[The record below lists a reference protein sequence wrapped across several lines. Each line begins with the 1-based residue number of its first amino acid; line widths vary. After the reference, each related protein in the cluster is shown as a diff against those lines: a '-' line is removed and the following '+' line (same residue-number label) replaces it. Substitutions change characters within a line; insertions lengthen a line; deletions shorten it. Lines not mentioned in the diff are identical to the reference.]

1 MNAFTCLAIIY
12 VAVCCT
18 SIELIS
24 YTDIISAYRKITEA
38 PGRDLRSFVIS
49 GKDASENNSLLRIIK
64 DALISGGSRV
74 FHTKIFPGSYQTGYQ
89 EFDDILSQIGETSRL
104 SDPDELVSSFERNAQ
119 RGYPSTIV
127 VMIENLE
134 EGSDQSRALFIR
146 LAALQSRGSFILV
159 GTVVNSTGG
168 WKDYELFRT
177 LVSKEPKID
186 LLELREISID
196 DATFLIRSLGYDLP
210 MEFIVDVFEMCSGN
224 LWLIE
229 RTLQYY
235 SEIGIINRSK
245 SIDWAVFRFLPIPG
259 SVEEYYQS
267 TFSSLSD
274 SELLVL
280 DCLSME
286 SGSIGLETLEV
297 LLPAKDYGTPKALE
311 ELKTKKIVDIV
322 FGEVKFV
329 STSFYRH
336 FLKNRAES
344 FPENVLFEVRSH
356 KLFDKLPLHLKL
368 ISLLLN
374 GDTKEVSGIVRNM
387 GMSIVKSF
395 HSLDQLDRFID
406 LAKDYIQDSRVIGQ
420 LQLIRSTHLY
430 YLGYAA
436 KAIEGLGLALE
447 DPEYSIQRNILLG
460 YIYNL
465 QGEYSKSETMAQ
477 DVLKRPKIT
486 VRNRLDA
493 ISILSEVYLNRGEG
507 EKSMDLAKS
516 LLEESEKNNFYDLSG
531 KALTLMGNNY
541 LMVGDQEKA
550 IESYDRSMVV
560 SEEHGL
566 KTQLMYNIINKGLI
580 LDSRGQYNEEI
591 SGYIDAL
598 RISYSIG
605 DMAVRSFAVS
615 SLADVQ
621 YNLGRINEAKSY
633 LRTEAELLRITGNL
647 PMQLYYMR
655 AVAVTSLLDLDFVGL
670 ENSLNDGADLAM
682 KLNVDEASKVM
693 ASFQS
698 VIRAFRGDLP
708 NGIGLSHFLDKLNPG
723 ESFLPYFYMIGALAF
738 LAVGNRDDSV
748 RCLSNFEESASNYS
762 DHFYEG
768 WAAAARLVSAII
780 SNEMGNIGADASK
793 FAGKFSDFPFVDAL
807 INSVKQ
813 VVEHH
818 SSSDLTTL
826 VILKINSACQNSIP
840 KALNGLLRVVQAK
853 LISYQFQVDPSTVY
867 TKLSGEDGVDELM
880 SRIYETVIADG
891 AQSPKKASVAR

>member
-1 MNAFTCLAIIY
+1 M
-12 VAVCCT
+12 
-18 SIELIS
+18 IS
-24 YTDIISAYRKITEA
+24 YTDVISAYRKITEA

-49 GKDASENNSLLRIIK
+49 GRDASENSSLARIIK
-64 DALISGGSRV
+64 ESLISSGSRV
-74 FHTKIFPGSYQTGYQ
+74 FHTKIFPGSNQTGYQ
-89 EFDDILSQIGETSRL
+89 EFNDILSQIGETSRL

-119 RGYPSTIV
+119 RGYPSPIV

-146 LAALQSRGSFILV
+146 LAELQSRGSFILI

-168 WKDYELFRT
+168 WKDYDLFRT

-186 LLELREISID
+186 LLELREISIED
-196 DATFLIRSLGYDLP
+196 VTSLIRSLGYDLP
-210 MEFIVDVFEMCSGN
+210 MEFISEVFEMCSGN
-224 LWLIE
+224 LWLID

-280 DCLSME
+280 DFLSME

-297 LLPAKDYGTPKALE
+297 LLPAKEYGTPKALE
-311 ELKTKKIVDIV
+311 ELKTKKIVDIAS
-322 FGEVKFV
+322 GEVKFV
-329 STSFYRH
+329 STSFYRY

-344 FPENVLFEVRSH
+344 LPENVLFEVRSH
-356 KLFDKLPLHLKL
+356 KLFDKLPLHLQL

-374 GDTKEVSGIVRNM
+374 GDTKAVSGIVRNM

-406 LAKDYIQDSRVIGQ
+406 LARNNIQDSKVIGQ

-436 KAIEGLGLALE
+436 KAIEGLEPLLE
-447 DPEYSIQRNILLG
+447 DSEYSIQRNILLG
-460 YIYNL
+460 FIYNL
-465 QGEYSKSETMAQ
+465 QGEYSKSEAMAQ

-493 ISILSEVYLNRGEG
+493 ISILSEVYLNSGEG

-516 LLEESEKNNFYDLSG
+516 LLEESEKNNFFDLSG

-541 LMVGDQEKA
+541 LAMGDQEKA
-550 IESYDRSMVV
+550 IQSYDRSMVV

-566 KTQLMYNIINKGLI
+566 KTQLMYNIINKGFI
-580 LDSRGQYNEEI
+580 LDSRGQYNEEV
-591 SGYIDAL
+591 SGYINAL

-605 DMAVRSFAVS
+605 DIAVRSFTVS

-633 LRTEAELLRITGNL
+633 LRTEADLLRITGNL
-647 PMQLYYMR
+647 PMQLYYR
-655 AVAVTSLLDLDFVGL
+655 RTVAVTSLLDLDLLGL
-670 ENSLNDGADLAM
+670 ENSLNDATDLAK
-682 KLNVDEASKVM
+682 KLNDDEASKVM

-698 VIRAFRGDLP
+698 VIRVFRGDLS
-708 NGIGLSHFLDKLNPG
+708 NGTDLSHFLDKLDPG

-738 LAVGNRDDSV
+738 LAVGNKDDSV
-748 RCLSNFEESASNYS
+748 RCLGNIEESASNYS

-768 WAAAARLVSAII
+768 WATAARFVSAII
-780 SNEMGNIGADASK
+780 RNDLGNIGADASR
-793 FAGKFSDFPFVDAL
+793 FAGKFTDFPFVDAM

-813 VVEHH
+813 VFEHH
-818 SSSDLTTL
+818 ASSDLTTL
-826 VILKINSACQNSIP
+826 VILKIDSACQNSIP
-840 KALNGLLRVVQAK
+840 KALNGLLRIVQAK
-853 LISYQFQVDPSTVY
+853 LISHKFQIDPSIVY
-867 TKLSGEDGVDELM
+867 SKLSGEDGRNDLM
-880 SRIYETVIADG
+880 IRIYETVIAAG
-891 AQSPKKASVAR
+891 TQNPKKASAAR

>member
-1 MNAFTCLAIIY
+1 M
-12 VAVCCT
+12 
-18 SIELIS
+18 IS
-24 YTDIISAYRKITEA
+24 YTDVISAYRKITEA

-49 GKDASENNSLLRIIK
+49 GRDASENSSLARIIK
-64 DALISGGSRV
+64 ESLISSGSRV
-74 FHTKIFPGSYQTGYQ
+74 FHTKIFPGSNQTGYQ
-89 EFDDILSQIGETSRL
+89 EFNDILSQIGETSRL

-146 LAALQSRGSFILV
+146 LAELQSRGSFILI

-168 WKDYELFRT
+168 WKDYDLFRT

-186 LLELREISID
+186 LLELREISIED
-196 DATFLIRSLGYDLP
+196 VTSLIRSLGYDLP
-210 MEFIVDVFEMCSGN
+210 MEFISEVFEMCSGN
-224 LWLIE
+224 LWLID

-280 DCLSME
+280 DFLSME

-297 LLPAKDYGTPKALE
+297 LLPAKEYGTPKALE
-311 ELKTKKIVDIV
+311 ELKTKKIVDIAS
-322 FGEVKFV
+322 GEVKFV
-329 STSFYRH
+329 STSFYRY

-344 FPENVLFEVRSH
+344 LPENVLFEVRSH
-356 KLFDKLPLHLKL
+356 KLFDKLPLHLQL

-374 GDTKEVSGIVRNM
+374 GDTKAVSGIVRNM

-406 LAKDYIQDSRVIGQ
+406 LARNNIQDSKVIGQ

-436 KAIEGLGLALE
+436 KAIEGLEPLLE
-447 DPEYSIQRNILLG
+447 DSEYSIQRNILLG
-460 YIYNL
+460 FIYNL
-465 QGEYSKSETMAQ
+465 QGEYSKSEAMAQ

-493 ISILSEVYLNRGEG
+493 ISILSEVYLNSGEG

-516 LLEESEKNNFYDLSG
+516 LLEESEKNNFFDLSG

-541 LMVGDQEKA
+541 LAMGDQEKA
-550 IESYDRSMVV
+550 IQSYDRSMVV

-566 KTQLMYNIINKGLI
+566 KTQLMYNIINKGFI
-580 LDSRGQYNEEI
+580 LDSRGQYNEEV
-591 SGYIDAL
+591 SGYINAL

-605 DMAVRSFAVS
+605 DIAVRSFTVS

-633 LRTEAELLRITGNL
+633 LRTEADLLRITGNL
-647 PMQLYYMR
+647 PMQLYYR
-655 AVAVTSLLDLDFVGL
+655 RTVAVTSLLDLDLLGL
-670 ENSLNDGADLAM
+670 ENSLNDATDLAK
-682 KLNVDEASKVM
+682 KLNDDEASKVM

-698 VIRAFRGDLP
+698 VIRVFRGDLS
-708 NGIGLSHFLDKLNPG
+708 NGTDLSHFLDKLDPG

-738 LAVGNRDDSV
+738 LAVGNKDDSV
-748 RCLSNFEESASNYS
+748 RCLGNIEESASNYS

-768 WAAAARLVSAII
+768 WATAARFVSAII
-780 SNEMGNIGADASK
+780 RNDLGNIGADASR
-793 FAGKFSDFPFVDAL
+793 FAGKFTDFPFVDAM

-813 VVEHH
+813 VFEHH
-818 SSSDLTTL
+818 ASSDLTTL
-826 VILKINSACQNSIP
+826 VILKIDSACQNSIP
-840 KALNGLLRVVQAK
+840 KALNGLLRIVQAK
-853 LISYQFQVDPSTVY
+853 LISHKFQIDPSIVY
-867 TKLSGEDGVDELM
+867 SKLSGEDGRNDLM
-880 SRIYETVIADG
+880 IRIYETVIAAG
-891 AQSPKKASVAR
+891 TQNPKKASAAR

>member
-1 MNAFTCLAIIY
+1 M
-12 VAVCCT
+12 
-18 SIELIS
+18 IS
-24 YTDIISAYRKITEA
+24 YTDVISAYRKITEA

-49 GKDASENNSLLRIIK
+49 GRDASENSSLARIIK
-64 DALISGGSRV
+64 ESLISSGSRV
-74 FHTKIFPGSYQTGYQ
+74 FHTKIFPGSNRTGYQ
-89 EFDDILSQIGETSRL
+89 EFNDILSQIGETSRL

-119 RGYPSTIV
+119 RGYPSPIV

-146 LAALQSRGSFILV
+146 LAELQSRGSFILI

-168 WKDYELFRT
+168 WKDYDLFRT

-186 LLELREISID
+186 LLELREISIED
-196 DATFLIRSLGYDLP
+196 VTSLIRSLGYDLP
-210 MEFIVDVFEMCSGN
+210 MEFISEVFEMCSGN
-224 LWLIE
+224 LWLID

-280 DCLSME
+280 DFLSME

-297 LLPAKDYGTPKALE
+297 LLPAKEYGTPKALE
-311 ELKTKKIVDIV
+311 ELKTKKIVDIAS
-322 FGEVKFV
+322 GEVKFV
-329 STSFYRH
+329 STSFYRY

-344 FPENVLFEVRSH
+344 LPENVLFEVRSH
-356 KLFDKLPLHLKL
+356 KLFDKLPLHLQL

-374 GDTKEVSGIVRNM
+374 GDTKAVSGIVRNM

-406 LAKDYIQDSRVIGQ
+406 LARNNIQDSKVIGQ

-436 KAIEGLGLALE
+436 KAIEGLEPLLE
-447 DPEYSIQRNILLG
+447 DSEYSIQRNILLG
-460 YIYNL
+460 FIYNL
-465 QGEYSKSETMAQ
+465 QGEYSKSEAMAQ

-493 ISILSEVYLNRGEG
+493 ISILSEVYLNSGEG

-516 LLEESEKNNFYDLSG
+516 LLEESEKNNFFDLSG

-541 LMVGDQEKA
+541 LAMGDQEKA
-550 IESYDRSMVV
+550 IQSYDRSMVV

-566 KTQLMYNIINKGLI
+566 KTQLMYNIINKGFI
-580 LDSRGQYNEEI
+580 LDSRGQYNEEV
-591 SGYIDAL
+591 SGYINAL

-605 DMAVRSFAVS
+605 DIAVRSFTVS

-633 LRTEAELLRITGNL
+633 LRTEADLLRITGNL
-647 PMQLYYMR
+647 PMQLYYR
-655 AVAVTSLLDLDFVGL
+655 RTVAVTSLLDLDLLDL
-670 ENSLNDGADLAM
+670 ENSLNDATDLAK
-682 KLNVDEASKVM
+682 KLNDDEASKVM

-698 VIRAFRGDLP
+698 VIRVFRGDLS
-708 NGIGLSHFLDKLNPG
+708 NGTDLSHFLDKLDPG

-738 LAVGNRDDSV
+738 LAVGNKDDSV
-748 RCLSNFEESASNYS
+748 RCLGNIEESASNYS

-768 WAAAARLVSAII
+768 WATAARFVSAII
-780 SNEMGNIGADASK
+780 RNDLGNIGADASR
-793 FAGKFSDFPFVDAL
+793 FAGKFTDFPFVDAM

-813 VVEHH
+813 VFEHH
-818 SSSDLTTL
+818 ASSDLTTL
-826 VILKINSACQNSIP
+826 VILKIDSACQNSIP
-840 KALNGLLRVVQAK
+840 KALNGLLRIVQAK
-853 LISYQFQVDPSTVY
+853 LISHKFQIDPSIVY
-867 TKLSGEDGVDELM
+867 SKLSGEDGRNDLM
-880 SRIYETVIADG
+880 IRIYETVIAAG
-891 AQSPKKASVAR
+891 TQNPKKASAAR

>member
-1 MNAFTCLAIIY
+1 M
-12 VAVCCT
+12 
-18 SIELIS
+18 IS
-24 YTDIISAYRKITEA
+24 YTDVISAYRKITEA

-49 GKDASENNSLLRIIK
+49 GRDASENSSLARIIK
-64 DALISGGSRV
+64 ESLISSGSRV
-74 FHTKIFPGSYQTGYQ
+74 FHTKIFPGSNQTGYQ
-89 EFDDILSQIGETSRL
+89 EFNDILSQIGETSRL

-119 RGYPSTIV
+119 RGYPSPIV

-146 LAALQSRGSFILV
+146 LAELQSRGSFILI

-168 WKDYELFRT
+168 WKDYDLFRT

-186 LLELREISID
+186 LLELREISIED
-196 DATFLIRSLGYDLP
+196 VTSLIRSLGYDLP
-210 MEFIVDVFEMCSGN
+210 MEFISEVFEMCSGN
-224 LWLIE
+224 LWLID

-267 TFSSLSD
+267 TFSSFSD

-280 DCLSME
+280 DFLSME

-297 LLPAKDYGTPKALE
+297 LLPAKEYGTPKALE
-311 ELKTKKIVDIV
+311 ELKTKKIVDIAS
-322 FGEVKFV
+322 GEVKFV
-329 STSFYRH
+329 STSFYRY

-344 FPENVLFEVRSH
+344 LPENVLFEVRSH
-356 KLFDKLPLHLKL
+356 KLFDKLPLHLQL

-374 GDTKEVSGIVRNM
+374 GDTKAVSGIVRNM

-406 LAKDYIQDSRVIGQ
+406 LARNNIQDSKVIGQ

-436 KAIEGLGLALE
+436 KAIEGLEPLLE
-447 DPEYSIQRNILLG
+447 DSEYSIQRNILLG
-460 YIYNL
+460 FIYNL
-465 QGEYSKSETMAQ
+465 QGEYSKSEAMAQ

-493 ISILSEVYLNRGEG
+493 ISILSEVYLNSGEG

-516 LLEESEKNNFYDLSG
+516 LLEESEKNNFFDLSG

-541 LMVGDQEKA
+541 LAMGDQEKA
-550 IESYDRSMVV
+550 IQSYDRSMVV

-566 KTQLMYNIINKGLI
+566 KTQLMYNIINKGFI
-580 LDSRGQYNEEI
+580 LDSRGQYNEEV
-591 SGYIDAL
+591 SGYINAL

-605 DMAVRSFAVS
+605 DIAVRSFTVS

-633 LRTEAELLRITGNL
+633 LRTEADLLRITGNL
-647 PMQLYYMR
+647 PMQLYYR
-655 AVAVTSLLDLDFVGL
+655 RTVAVTSLLDLDLLGL
-670 ENSLNDGADLAM
+670 ENSLNDATDLAK
-682 KLNVDEASKVM
+682 KLNDDEASKVM

-698 VIRAFRGDLP
+698 VIRVFRGDLS
-708 NGIGLSHFLDKLNPG
+708 NGTDLSHFLDKLDPG

-738 LAVGNRDDSV
+738 LAVGNKDDSV
-748 RCLSNFEESASNYS
+748 RCLGNIEESASNYS

-768 WAAAARLVSAII
+768 WATAARFVSAII
-780 SNEMGNIGADASK
+780 RNDLGNIGADASR
-793 FAGKFSDFPFVDAL
+793 FAGKFTDFPFVDAM

-813 VVEHH
+813 VFEHH
-818 SSSDLTTL
+818 ASSDLTTL
-826 VILKINSACQNSIP
+826 VILKIDSACQNSIP
-840 KALNGLLRVVQAK
+840 KALNGLLRIVQAK
-853 LISYQFQVDPSTVY
+853 LISHKFQIDPSIVY
-867 TKLSGEDGVDELM
+867 SKLSGEDGRNDLM
-880 SRIYETVIADG
+880 IRIYETVIAAG
-891 AQSPKKASVAR
+891 TQNPKKASAAR

>member
-1 MNAFTCLAIIY
+1 M
-12 VAVCCT
+12 
-18 SIELIS
+18 IS
-24 YTDIISAYRKITEA
+24 YTDVISAYRKITEA

-49 GKDASENNSLLRIIK
+49 GRDASENSSLARIIK
-64 DALISGGSRV
+64 ESLISSGSRV
-74 FHTKIFPGSYQTGYQ
+74 FHTKIFPGSNQTGYQ
-89 EFDDILSQIGETSRL
+89 EFNDILSQIGETSRL

-146 LAALQSRGSFILV
+146 LAELQSRGSFILI

-168 WKDYELFRT
+168 WKNYDLFRT

-186 LLELREISID
+186 LLELREISIED
-196 DATFLIRSLGYDLP
+196 VTSLIRSLGYDLP
-210 MEFIVDVFEMCSGN
+210 MEFISEVFEMCSGN
-224 LWLIE
+224 LWLID

-280 DCLSME
+280 DFLSME

-297 LLPAKDYGTPKALE
+297 LLPAKEYGTPKALE
-311 ELKTKKIVDIV
+311 ELKTKKIVDIAS
-322 FGEVKFV
+322 GEVKFV
-329 STSFYRH
+329 STSFYRY

-344 FPENVLFEVRSH
+344 LPENVLFEVRSH
-356 KLFDKLPLHLKL
+356 KLFDKLPLHLQL

-374 GDTKEVSGIVRNM
+374 GDTKAVSGIVRNM

-406 LAKDYIQDSRVIGQ
+406 LARNNIQDSKVIGQ

-436 KAIEGLGLALE
+436 KAIEGLEPLLE
-447 DPEYSIQRNILLG
+447 DSEYSIQRNILLG
-460 YIYNL
+460 FIYNL
-465 QGEYSKSETMAQ
+465 QGEYSKSEAMAQ

-493 ISILSEVYLNRGEG
+493 ISILSEVYLNSGEG

-516 LLEESEKNNFYDLSG
+516 LLEESEKNNFFDLSG

-541 LMVGDQEKA
+541 LAMGDQEKA
-550 IESYDRSMVV
+550 IQSYDRSMVV

-566 KTQLMYNIINKGLI
+566 KTQLMYNIINKGFI
-580 LDSRGQYNEEI
+580 LDSRGQYNEEV
-591 SGYIDAL
+591 SGYINAL

-605 DMAVRSFAVS
+605 DIAVRSFTVS

-633 LRTEAELLRITGNL
+633 LRTEADLLRITGNL
-647 PMQLYYMR
+647 PMQLYYR
-655 AVAVTSLLDLDFVGL
+655 RTVAVTSLLDLDLLGL
-670 ENSLNDGADLAM
+670 ENSLNDATDLAK
-682 KLNVDEASKVM
+682 KLNDDEASKVM

-698 VIRAFRGDLP
+698 VIRVFRGDLS
-708 NGIGLSHFLDKLNPG
+708 NGTDLSHFLDKLDPG

-738 LAVGNRDDSV
+738 LAVGNKDDSV
-748 RCLSNFEESASNYS
+748 RCLGNIEESASNYS

-768 WAAAARLVSAII
+768 WATAARFVSAII
-780 SNEMGNIGADASK
+780 RNDLGNIGADASR
-793 FAGKFSDFPFVDAL
+793 FAGKFTDFPFVDAM

-813 VVEHH
+813 VFEHH
-818 SSSDLTTL
+818 ASSDLTTL
-826 VILKINSACQNSIP
+826 VILKIDSACQNSIP
-840 KALNGLLRVVQAK
+840 KALNGLLRIVQAK
-853 LISYQFQVDPSTVY
+853 LISHKFQIDPSIVY
-867 TKLSGEDGVDELM
+867 SKLSGEDGRNDLM
-880 SRIYETVIADG
+880 IRIYETVIAAG
-891 AQSPKKASVAR
+891 TQNPKKASAAR

>member
-1 MNAFTCLAIIY
+1 M
-12 VAVCCT
+12 
-18 SIELIS
+18 IS
-24 YTDIISAYRKITEA
+24 YTDVISAYRKITEA

-49 GKDASENNSLLRIIK
+49 GRDASENSSLARIIK
-64 DALISGGSRV
+64 ESLISSGSRV
-74 FHTKIFPGSYQTGYQ
+74 FHTKIFPGSNRTGYQ
-89 EFDDILSQIGETSRL
+89 EFNDILSQIGETSRL

-146 LAALQSRGSFILV
+146 LAELQSRGSFILI

-168 WKDYELFRT
+168 WKNYDLFRT

-186 LLELREISID
+186 LLELREISIED
-196 DATFLIRSLGYDLP
+196 VTSLIRSLGYDLP
-210 MEFIVDVFEMCSGN
+210 MEFISEVFEMCSGN
-224 LWLIE
+224 LWLID

-280 DCLSME
+280 DFLSME

-297 LLPAKDYGTPKALE
+297 LLPAKEYGTPKALE
-311 ELKTKKIVDIV
+311 ELKTKKIVDIAS
-322 FGEVKFV
+322 GEVKFV
-329 STSFYRH
+329 STSFYRY

-344 FPENVLFEVRSH
+344 LPENVLFEVRSH
-356 KLFDKLPLHLKL
+356 KLFDKLPLHLQL

-374 GDTKEVSGIVRNM
+374 GDTKAVSGIVRNM

-406 LAKDYIQDSRVIGQ
+406 LARNNIQDSKVIGQ

-436 KAIEGLGLALE
+436 KAIEGLEPLLE
-447 DPEYSIQRNILLG
+447 DSEYSIQRNILLG
-460 YIYNL
+460 FIYNL
-465 QGEYSKSETMAQ
+465 QGEYSKSEAMAQ

-493 ISILSEVYLNRGEG
+493 ISILSEVYLNSGEG

-516 LLEESEKNNFYDLSG
+516 LLEESEKNNFFDLSG

-541 LMVGDQEKA
+541 LAMGDQEKA
-550 IESYDRSMVV
+550 IQSYDRSMVV

-566 KTQLMYNIINKGLI
+566 KTQLMYNIINKGFI
-580 LDSRGQYNEEI
+580 LDSRGQYNEEV
-591 SGYIDAL
+591 SGYINAL

-605 DMAVRSFAVS
+605 DIAVRSFTVS

-633 LRTEAELLRITGNL
+633 LRTEADLLRITGNL
-647 PMQLYYMR
+647 PMQLYYR
-655 AVAVTSLLDLDFVGL
+655 RTVAVTSLLDLDLLDL
-670 ENSLNDGADLAM
+670 ENSLNDATDLAK
-682 KLNVDEASKVM
+682 KLNDDEASKVM

-698 VIRAFRGDLP
+698 VIRVFRGDLS
-708 NGIGLSHFLDKLNPG
+708 NGTDLSHFLDKLDPG

-738 LAVGNRDDSV
+738 LAVGNKDDSV
-748 RCLSNFEESASNYS
+748 RCLGNIEESASNYS

-768 WAAAARLVSAII
+768 WATAARFVSAII
-780 SNEMGNIGADASK
+780 RNDLGNIGADASR
-793 FAGKFSDFPFVDAL
+793 FAGKFTDFPFVDAM

-813 VVEHH
+813 VFEHH
-818 SSSDLTTL
+818 ASSDLTTL
-826 VILKINSACQNSIP
+826 VILKIDSACQNSIP
-840 KALNGLLRVVQAK
+840 KALNGLLRIVQAK
-853 LISYQFQVDPSTVY
+853 LISHKFQIDPSIVY
-867 TKLSGEDGVDELM
+867 SKLSGEDGRNDLM
-880 SRIYETVIADG
+880 IRIYETVIAAG
-891 AQSPKKASVAR
+891 TQNPKKASAAR

>member
-1 MNAFTCLAIIY
+1 M
-12 VAVCCT
+12 
-18 SIELIS
+18 IS
-24 YTDIISAYRKITEA
+24 YTDVISAYRKITEA

-49 GKDASENNSLLRIIK
+49 GRDASENSSLARIIK
-64 DALISGGSRV
+64 ESLISSGSRV
-74 FHTKIFPGSYQTGYQ
+74 FHTKIFPGSNRTGYQ
-89 EFDDILSQIGETSRL
+89 EFNDILSQIGETSRL

-146 LAALQSRGSFILV
+146 LAELQSRGSFILI

-168 WKDYELFRT
+168 WKNYDLFRT

-186 LLELREISID
+186 LLELREISIED
-196 DATFLIRSLGYDLP
+196 VTSLIRSLGYDLP
-210 MEFIVDVFEMCSGN
+210 MEFISEVFEMCSGN
-224 LWLIE
+224 LWLID

-280 DCLSME
+280 DFLSME

-297 LLPAKDYGTPKALE
+297 LLPAKEYGTPKALE
-311 ELKTKKIVDIV
+311 ELKTKKIVDIAS
-322 FGEVKFV
+322 GEVKFV
-329 STSFYRH
+329 STSFYRY

-344 FPENVLFEVRSH
+344 LPENVLFEVRSH
-356 KLFDKLPLHLKL
+356 KLFDKLPLHLQL

-374 GDTKEVSGIVRNM
+374 GDTKAVSGIVRNM

-406 LAKDYIQDSRVIGQ
+406 LARNNIQDSKVIGQ

-436 KAIEGLGLALE
+436 KAIEGLEPLLE
-447 DPEYSIQRNILLG
+447 DSEYSIQRNILLG
-460 YIYNL
+460 FIYNL
-465 QGEYSKSETMAQ
+465 QGEYSKSEAMAQ

-493 ISILSEVYLNRGEG
+493 ISILSEVYLNSGEG

-516 LLEESEKNNFYDLSG
+516 LLEESEKNNFFDLSG

-541 LMVGDQEKA
+541 LAMGDQEKA
-550 IESYDRSMVV
+550 IQSYDRSMVV
-560 SEEHGL
+560 SEKHGL
-566 KTQLMYNIINKGLI
+566 KTQLMYNIINKGFI
-580 LDSRGQYNEEI
+580 LDSRGQYNEEV
-591 SGYIDAL
+591 SGYINAL

-605 DMAVRSFAVS
+605 DIAVRSFTVS

-633 LRTEAELLRITGNL
+633 LRTEADLLRITGNL
-647 PMQLYYMR
+647 PMQLYYR
-655 AVAVTSLLDLDFVGL
+655 RTVAVTSLLDLDLLGL
-670 ENSLNDGADLAM
+670 ENSLNDATDLAK
-682 KLNVDEASKVM
+682 KLNDDEASKVM

-698 VIRAFRGDLP
+698 VIRVFRGDLS
-708 NGIGLSHFLDKLNPG
+708 NGTDLSHFLDKLDPG

-738 LAVGNRDDSV
+738 LAVGNKDDSV
-748 RCLSNFEESASNYS
+748 RCLGNIEESASNYS

-768 WAAAARLVSAII
+768 WATAARFVSAII
-780 SNEMGNIGADASK
+780 RNDLGNIGADASR
-793 FAGKFSDFPFVDAL
+793 FAGKFTDFPFVDAM

-813 VVEHH
+813 VFEHH
-818 SSSDLTTL
+818 ASSDLTTL
-826 VILKINSACQNSIP
+826 VILKIDSACQNSIP
-840 KALNGLLRVVQAK
+840 KALNGLLRIVQAK
-853 LISYQFQVDPSTVY
+853 LISHKFQIDPSIVY
-867 TKLSGEDGVDELM
+867 SKLSGEDSRNDLM
-880 SRIYETVIADG
+880 IRIYETVIAAG
-891 AQSPKKASVAR
+891 TQNPKKASAAR